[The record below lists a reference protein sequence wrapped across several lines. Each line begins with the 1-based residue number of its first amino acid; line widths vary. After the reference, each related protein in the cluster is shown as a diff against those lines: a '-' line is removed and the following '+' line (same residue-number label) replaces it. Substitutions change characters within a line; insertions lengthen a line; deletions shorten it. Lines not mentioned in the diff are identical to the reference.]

1 MDEMHDLNDMYMF
14 AKVIE
19 HGGYSAAS
27 RALGIATSKL
37 SRRVSELE
45 RRLGVHLVN
54 RTTRSISLSD
64 TGETFYRHCLA
75 MVAEAEA
82 AREAIERTRSKPQG
96 LVRVSC
102 PVGLLL
108 SEVGAIIAR
117 FMAENPAVRINLD
130 GTNRR
135 VDVINEGFDLAVR
148 VRIPPLEDS
157 DLALRP
163 LAKSGVTLVC

>member
-54 RTTRSISLSD
+54 RTTRSTRFQTPVRPSID
-64 TGETFYRHCLA
+64 TAWPWLERPRRHGRRSRGPDLLHRDLFA
-75 MVAEAEA
+75 SA
-82 AREAIERTRSKPQG
+82 AP
-96 LVRVSC
+96 
-102 PVGLLL
+102 
-108 SEVGAIIAR
+108 
-117 FMAENPAVRINLD
+117 
-130 GTNRR
+130 
-135 VDVINEGFDLAVR
+135 
-148 VRIPPLEDS
+148 
-157 DLALRP
+157 
-163 LAKSGVTLVC
+163 